1 MKKLWSKISLK
12 AKVLGL
18 TELVLVVLAVV
29 SIAQVYNL
37 KVTQENMSSRSLQ
50 AATVNMGTP
59 LGKNFRLKY
68 NQVQSL
74 ALNNVF
80 ETKDSEKIKEY
91 LNAVA
96 SLNDGY
102 DIILFLDTEGNFV
115 AANTENSNGDELE
128 TGKLAGFDFKS
139 QSFFQKAVKEEFSDD
154 EDKLLLGTLVS
165 PFAVDPVRSYVH
177 GENVIGNAYSTVVRN
192 SDGDIIGVLSTRVS
206 SSWIE
211 ETFSEMYTT
220 LKTDGYESAELMILD
235 KDSNIVA
242 RFKPAETG
250 GSYNFDYTK
259 IGQQPKFDLK
269 NIPEMIAE
277 GSAGNIPIQIDGND
291 YVAGFSSLVYD
302 VVQSMGWGV
311 VIVVDSKELVG
322 KLEASINT
330 FYVAVAIILLISM
343 ILCWFFVDRISKS
356 LVAMVLKL
364 RSRVDVSME
373 TSHKL
378 TEVSEELAAGSTEQA
393 AAVQETVASMT
404 EMTSMI
410 NQTSKHV
417 EESENLAMEVNSRTQ
432 RGTKIMQDMV
442 RSMETIQ
449 QANEELHEMKMIIE
463 EIADK
468 TKVINDIVFKT
479 QLLSFN
485 ASIEAAR
492 AGQHGRGFAV
502 VAEEVGNLA
511 QTSGNA
517 ANEIAEL
524 LTKSQNKVEEIV
536 ESTKQRATEGQNVS
550 GQAMETFSEI
560 AEEIELIASK
570 IKSIQDATREQEEGV
585 NQVSM
590 TMKQIDQTTQANSNM
605 ATLAATNATSV
616 EEGAMELE
624 GIMKQVAVIVL
635 GEKAS
640 ESLGVSVNH
649 EDASSNAS
657 SGLMGNL
664 VSKISGKPKA
674 SDTSEYDEDDITGD
688 DDSFKSVS

>member
-74 ALNNVF
+74 ALNKVF
-80 ETKDSEKIKEY
+80 ETKDAEKIKEY

-102 DIILFLDTEGNFV
+102 DVILFLDSEGNFV

-128 TGKLAGFDFKS
+128 TSKLTGFDFKS
-139 QSFFQKAVKEEFSDD
+139 QSFFQKSIKEEFSDD
-154 EDKLLLGTLVS
+154 EDKLLMGTLVS
-165 PFAVDPVRSYVH
+165 PFAIDPVRSYVH
-177 GENVIGNAYSTVVRN
+177 GENVIGNAYSTVVRS

-235 KDSNIVA
+235 KDSNLVA

-250 GSYNFDYTK
+250 GSYKFDYSK
-259 IGQQPKFDLK
+259 IGQQSKFDLK
-269 NIPEMIAE
+269 NIPEQIAE
-277 GSAGNIPIQIDGND
+277 GNAGNILIEHEGAS

-311 VIVVDSKELVG
+311 VIVVDSNELVG

-330 FYVAVAIILLISM
+330 FYVAVAVILLISM

-356 LVAMVLKL
+356 LVAMVVKL
-364 RSRVDVSME
+364 RGRVDVSME

-378 TEVSEELAAGSTEQA
+378 SEVSEELAAGSTEQA

-417 EESENLAMEVNSRTQ
+417 EESENLAKEVNSRTQ

-550 GQAMETFSEI
+550 GQAMETFNEI

-605 ATLAATNATSV
+605 ATLAATNANSV

-624 GIMKQVAVIVL
+624 DIMKQVAVIVL
-635 GEKAS
+635 GKKGS
-640 ESLGVSVNH
+640 ESIGVSVNP
-649 EDASSNAS
+649 EEEVGAKSG
-657 SGLMGNL
+657 GLMDNL
-664 VSKISGKPKA
+664 VSKIASKPNTK
-674 SDTSEYDEDDITGD
+674 EVPEFDEDDITGD